1 MAGNCTHSGRS
12 SGRRARRG
20 AREQVSAGET
30 SRERARRADT
40 PPPDAPAAS
49 PAVPGEA
56 DWRWPPASP
65 RVRGRGERGAAVGG
79 LERAPSPGSEGPPAP
94 DPSPHRA
101 SAREGDSLGL
111 AERAVPYLCEDGEAA
126 LGGRDSSAAVVPCHS
141 CSCQGHAGH
150 CRRHG
155 PGTGQGPPAGGDSAP
170 QSSAPGRQPRASSRS
185 CRHLCG
191 SAPSPRPAPPPLPTT
206 RALPRG
212 RGSREPRAAFA
223 PPPEPASCIRKP
235 GEVRSGGRG
244 LGLGH
249 GFCCRTNGLTGKRC
263 ERYRNRAPG

>member
-1 MAGNCTHSGRS
+1 M
-12 SGRRARRG
+12 RG
-20 AREQVSAGET
+20 C
-30 SRERARRADT
+30 
-40 PPPDAPAAS
+40 
-49 PAVPGEA
+49 
-56 DWRWPPASP
+56 
-65 RVRGRGERGAAVGG
+65 GERGAAVGG

-101 SAREGDSLGL
+101 SAREGDWLGL

-185 CRHLCG
+185 CRHLYG

-212 RGSREPRAAFA
+212 RASREPRAAFA
-223 PPPEPASCIRKP
+223 PPPEPASCIRKS
-235 GEVRSGGRG
+235 GEVRSGGGARFSAWLVPQDERANSETVRTLPEQVPRLKIAWTPYCVGRLHLFRRG
-244 LGLGH
+244 RVSPSGSPVGDLSTSDNCGNVCSLPVRWAG
-249 GFCCRTNGLTGKRC
+249 C
-263 ERYRNRAPG
+263 